1 MYMNSTEMQEVDF
14 IVLKEDYSRFLV
26 HDGTTLK
33 VKIVVRKIFCSPQK
47 TPEGYPSIIDLDS
60 MNAVAAIV
68 PPGLKGPSSKEPF
81 NPQKEKPQEIK
92 FEEQEIK
99 IQEYTTTN
107 GYKISIKPVV
117 VKVFKY
123 NQRNAYGEPVYT
135 VSIQT
140 ITNIDKIGTTTS

>member
-1 MYMNSTEMQEVDF
+1 MQLGDSQEVDF
-14 IVLKEDYSRFLV
+14 VVLSEDYSRYLV
-26 HDGTTLK
+26 HDGTLLK

-47 TPEGYPSIIDLDS
+47 TPEGYPQQVTFDS

-68 PPGLKGPSSKEPF
+68 PPGLKGPPSNEPF
-81 NPQKEKPQEIK
+81 NPQKEKAEEPK

-99 IQEYTTTN
+99 SSEYMTTN

-117 VKVFKY
+117 WKVFKY

-135 VSIQT
+135 VSVQS
-140 ITNIDKIGTTTS
+140 ITNMDKIETTA